1 MKYLRKPL
9 SAALLTVL
17 FSASAGTSLAAPP
30 DGVEKGNGTLPTRM
44 EGTMKLS
51 CSSDVIPVELFIR
64 DMIDASQDM
73 FRYSTC
79 NLHGSDVRKFNVDGS
94 FTQWT
99 MVQPTALKVLEICFD
114 DEGQRA
120 EIVVNGTNGKAQ
132 HFIGKMVLDENDL
145 VVELNGSVSS
155 GGVFSLHAT
164 DDSKPG
170 YP

>member
-1 MKYLRKPL
+1 MKYLQKQL

-17 FSASAGTSLAAPP
+17 FSAGAGAALATPS
-30 DGVEKGNGTLPTRM
+30 DGIEKGNGTLPTRM
-44 EGTMKLS
+44 EGTMKFS
-51 CSSDVIPVELFIR
+51 CSNELIPVELFIR
-64 DMIDASQDM
+64 DMIDATEDI

-79 NLHGSDVRKFNVDGS
+79 NLRGSEIRKFNVDGS

-99 MVQPTALKVLEICFD
+99 KVQPTALKVLEVCFD

-120 EIVVNGTNGKAQ
+120 EIVVNGTNGKPQ
-132 HFIGKMVLDENDL
+132 HFLGKMVLDENDH

-155 GGVFSLHAT
+155 GGVFHLHST
-164 DDSKPG
+164 DESDPG